1 LHVSTSQDL
10 VKPPCFLTTPH
21 SIDIHNYGRWWGGI
35 VGQDGPSAAIFAQT
49 WSQIATHYKDQPRV
63 IFDVMNEPHD
73 SEGISDFDETIW
85 AATTQTVVTAIR
97 DAGATS
103 QMIFLSTSNWQN
115 AIDFP
120 NRAEAMLGVTN
131 KDGSTTNLIFELHQ
145 YFDKEGGKNT
155 FCNDDLA
162 SGFATVADY
171 LRENGRQAF
180 LGEMGAGNGQDCID
194 IVCGVLDTLN
204 DNSDVFVGWTS
215 WAAGNWW
222 DDYELTQVP
231 KDGQDVGIV
240 ASCFAPKFKASK
252 ESA

>member
-1 LHVSTSQDL
+1 
-10 VKPPCFLTTPH
+10 
-21 SIDIHNYGRWWGGI
+21 
-35 VGQDGPSAAIFAQT
+35 
-49 WSQIATHYKDQPRV
+49 
-63 IFDVMNEPHD
+63 M
-73 SEGISDFDETIW
+73 
-85 AATTQTVVTAIR
+85 TAIR

-131 KDGSTTNLIFELHQ
+131 KDGSTTNSIFELHQ

-162 SGFATVADY
+162 SGFVTVAEY
-171 LRENGRQAF
+171 LRSNKRQTSI
-180 LGEMGAGNGQDCID
+180 GEIGAGNGQDCID
-194 IVCGVLDTLN
+194 IVCSVLDTLN
-204 DNSDVFVGWTS
+204 DNADVYVGWTS

-240 ASCFAPKFKASK
+240 KSCFAPKFKASK
-252 ESA
+252 TSKQSVGQ